1 MMSKQSHPL
10 NNKRSPLT
18 GTYLLLIQLSLL
30 SFSFLYSHAAHSN
43 TSNNEAAKKIAH
55 ISVKPLKSIAL
66 KAEQSAP
73 AHISSLNQSQLST
86 QISAVVKKINVDM
99 GDRVKQG
106 SVLVELDCRD
116 YYYAKQQ
123 AKATYLARKA
133 QARFAK
139 KTFQRNKK
147 LILQS
152 TIPQSSLEQAESD
165 HLSIQEDLKALKAQ
179 LNNTELNIERCLI
192 KAPFAGQITQRY
204 VQKGQLVTPNT
215 PILELLQT
223 AKLYVTAELS
233 NNKTNSIKKAKQIF
247 FNTKGD
253 NTLVHLDK
261 IVALIKEN
269 TQTQTTRFSLE
280 NNKHQLITGETG
292 RIVWQH
298 SQTQLPADYLSQRNG
313 QQGVLIA
320 QRKKTKGNDNNKNQA
335 IVKFIPLHAAQEGQA
350 TDINLSLST
359 LIIDSGRLIVNDKQI
374 VIIE

>member
-1 MMSKQSHPL
+1 MMSKQAQPL
-10 NNKRSPLT
+10 NNKPLT
-18 GTYLLLIQLSLL
+18 LTRTYLFLTQLSLL
-30 SFSFLYSHAAHSN
+30 SFCFSYSHAAYSN
-43 TSNNEAAKKIAH
+43 TSHNQTPKEIAH
-55 ISVKPLKSIAL
+55 ITVKSLKSIAL
-66 KAEQSAP
+66 NAEQSAP

-86 QISAVVKKINVDM
+86 QISAEVKKITVDI
-99 GDRVKQG
+99 GDTVKKG

-133 QARFAK
+133 QARFAE

-147 LILQS
+147 LIQQS

-179 LNNTELNIERCLI
+179 FNNTLLNTERCMI

-215 PILELLQT
+215 PVLELLQT

-233 NNKTNSIKKAKQIF
+233 SNKTDSVKHAKQVF
-247 FNTKGD
+247 FNTNGN
-253 NTLVHLDK
+253 NTLIHLDK

-269 TQTQTTRFSLE
+269 TQTQTTRFSLT
-280 NNKHQLITGETG
+280 NNKHQLIAGKTG

-298 SQTQLPADYLSQRNG
+298 PQTQLPADYLSQRNR

-320 QRKKTKGNDNNKNQA
+320 RRKKDNNKDKNQA
-335 IVKFIPLHAAQEGQA
+335 IVKFIPLHSAQEGQA
-350 TDINLSLST
+350 ADITLSLNT
-359 LIIDSGRLIVNDKQI
+359 LIIDTGRLIVNDKQI